1 MAVIKISQLPVI
13 TVINSNVANTLLV
26 GVDVPTSV
34 TGQFTV
40 GTLAKGL
47 YSNTTLDVGV
57 NPNTL
62 PNTIAQFAL
71 GGESYIQTNLVNTND
86 GGTADMVVTANAGS
100 GGTDSANFIDMGWAN
115 KNYAP
120 GSEFNNIGTA
130 VRPNDGY
137 LYAQGTSGQPY
148 GNLII
153 GTTTAGANL
162 KFIVGGGSAQNVVA
176 RMTSTGLVLN
186 TQSSITFADGSKQSS
201 AAADVNYVAAAFAK
215 ANSAVQN
222 TAVIQLQS
230 LILSGSLIANSVGQ
244 GISVDTFTSNNGTFS
259 KNVVVLGNLSA
270 NGLLGNIFFSNV
282 VTTTTQSNS
291 ILWSAQAG
299 AITQQTA
306 QLWYYSN
313 TQSLILDTDIP
324 GDRLS
329 ISKVLFFRGF
339 NNTGAPIPSGSFV
352 RLAPGVTA
360 NQIPYIALADS
371 TSSANATVAGLVKV
385 TIAAGAY
392 GFAYSQGI
400 VEDFNSTGLGQNGD
414 ILFLSATPGVASNV
428 APTGSNTVVQL
439 GRIITSDAT
448 LGKVYVQNQL
458 RQAYGRT
465 NGSALYAYANNIVSS
480 NTLSINDATGTVN
493 VSNILFVGN
502 QINTPGSNTLT
513 IAPGGTGSLNVS
525 STTPVNIANNL
536 TVSGTISGNAVP
548 STLSYVGTWTPSLNV
563 SPAQGTQTYNN
574 QNGTFVKTGRHV
586 FATFSIA
593 LNTQTATTS
602 GIGIDLTGLP
612 TPAAVPNGSAGALF
626 INTQTIANPI
636 TNLSGNVSSSNTSVG
651 VYGQYITSGGGGSV
665 TYRQLNGTDLG
676 STPFLTGTIEYIS
689 AN

>member
-1 MAVIKISQLPVI
+1 
-13 TVINSNVANTLLV
+13 
-26 GVDVPTSV
+26 
-34 TGQFTV
+34 
-40 GTLAKGL
+40 
-47 YSNTTLDVGV
+47 
-57 NPNTL
+57 
-62 PNTIAQFAL
+62 
-71 GGESYIQTNLVNTND
+71 
-86 GGTADMVVTANAGS
+86 
-100 GGTDSANFIDMGWAN
+100 
-115 KNYAP
+115 
-120 GSEFNNIGTA
+120 
-130 VRPNDGY
+130 
-137 LYAQGTSGQPY
+137 
-148 GNLII
+148 
-153 GTTTAGANL
+153 
-162 KFIVGGGSAQNVVA
+162 
-176 RMTSTGLVLN
+176 
-186 TQSSITFADGSKQSS
+186 
-201 AAADVNYVAAAFAK
+201 
-215 ANSAVQN
+215 
-222 TAVIQLQS
+222 
-230 LILSGSLIANSVGQ
+230 
-244 GISVDTFTSNNGTFS
+244 
-259 KNVVVLGNLSA
+259 VLGNLSA

-291 ILWSAQAG
+291 ILWSAQAD
-299 AITQQTA
+299 AVTQQTA

-360 NQIPYIALADS
+360 NQVPYISLADS
-371 TSSANATVAGLVKV
+371 TSSANATVAGFVKV
-385 TIAAGAY
+385 AIPSGAY

-400 VEDFNSTGLGQNGD
+400 VEDFNSTALGAAGD
-414 ILFLSATPGVASNV
+414 IIFLSATPGVASNV

-439 GRIITSDAT
+439 GRVVNSDAT
-448 LGKVYVQNQL
+448 QGKLFVQNQL

-465 NGSALYAYANNIVSS
+465 NGSILYAFANNIVSS
-480 NTLSINDATGTVN
+480 NTLSVNDATGTVN

-502 QINTPGSNTLT
+502 QIDTPGSNTLT

-536 TVSGTISGNAVP
+536 TVSGTITGNAVP

-574 QNGTFVKTGRHV
+574 QNGTFVKTGRQV

-593 LNTQTATTS
+593 LNTQTATTA
-602 GIGIDLTGLP
+602 GIGINLTGLP
-612 TPAAVPNGSAGALF
+612 TPAAVPNGSAGSLF
-626 INTQTIANPI
+626 INQQTIARSI
-636 TNLSGNVSSSNTSVG
+636 VALSGNVSTSNTHVDI
-651 VYGQYITSGGGGSV
+651 YGQYITSGGGGSV